1 MVPEYADSRNGAKPP
16 GDEMRLVVN
25 LNTGKAMVLTLP
37 SGGRRPRERAN
48 RTELA
53 MSALGPKRTFV
64 FALRVS
70 AIGGK
75 ADMPFCTFGSDE
87 CPL

>member
-1 MVPEYADSRNGAKPP
+1 MNG
-16 GDEMRLVVN
+16 E
-25 LNTGKAMVLTLP
+25 
-37 SGGRRPRERAN
+37 
-48 RTELA
+48 